1 MRLRFPVLCFF
12 AFATMFFV
20 AGCERSADSP
30 FTAEIDDSDY
40 RRGKELQRQ
49 GRNQEAL
56 VAFQKVLERRGD
68 DAPESHLE
76 LGILYQ
82 QHIKDP
88 IAAIYH
94 YRKFRELK
102 PNSPQADLV
111 RQRIDAATREF
122 ARTLPAQPLDNQ
134 MERLDLLDKLD
145 QLQRE
150 NTQLKDQLIG
160 ARTQAINTPRPSVAV
175 SPVSPDTS
183 APLAVDPNDSP
194 IVRAPDPVPDQVALQ
209 PDRQPVSPTVS
220 INRPSVQTPT
230 PTPRPTAPVSVAG
243 GRKHTVSKGDTL
255 FSLAQRY
262 YNNKSRWKD
271 IYAANRDVMKS
282 QNDLKIGMELRIPQ

>member
-1 MRLRFPVLCFF
+1 MRLRFSVLCFF

-30 FTAEIDDSDY
+30 LSAEIYDSDY
-40 RRGKELQRQ
+40 SRGKELQRQ

-56 VAFQKVLERRGD
+56 VAFQKVIEKRGD
-68 DAPESHLE
+68 NAPESHLE

-94 YRKFRELK
+94 YRKFRALS
-102 PNSPQADLV
+102 PNSPKADLV

-134 MERLDLLDKLD
+134 MERLDLLEKLD

-150 NTQLKDQLIG
+150 NIQLKDQLI
-160 ARTQAINTPRPSVAV
+160 ASRTQAVNTPRQSVPV

-194 IVRAPDPVPDQVALQ
+194 IVRAPDPVPDPVPQ
-209 PDRQPVSPTVS
+209 PQPSIPTVGL
-220 INRPSVQTPT
+220 NRPSVQTPT
-230 PTPRPTAPVSVAG
+230 PAPRPVAPVSVAG

-262 YNNKSRWKD
+262 YSNKSRWKD

-282 QNDLKIGMELRIPQ
+282 QNDLRIGMELRIPQ